1 MKRKVNEGLLTNI
14 LRVLL
19 ANDLEK
25 RLNAVAKEI
34 DTPEAN
40 AQAKRIRDGLDK
52 LNTEL
57 DRLCQLNP
65 NNPLCKRDR
74 NFGTM
79 KWK

>member
-1 MKRKVNEGLLTNI
+1 MKRKVNEGILTNI

-25 RLNAVAKEI
+25 RLNAVTKEI

-52 LNTEL
+52 LNSEL
-57 DRLCQLNP
+57 EG
-65 NNPLCKRDR
+65 LCKSAPNHPWCKKDR